1 MTQPLILASGSAIR
15 ATLLRNAGVAFT
27 TQIARVDED
36 MIQRSL
42 SAEQASPRDV
52 ADALAEMKAQKVAQK
67 SDGALVLGC
76 DQVLSFQRKI
86 VNKAENP
93 QAAVSILKEMRG
105 QVHQLLSAAVLY
117 ENGKPIWRHVGQVRL
132 HMRDASDD
140 YIADYVDRNWDDI
153 QHCVGCYQLE
163 GEGARLFHRIEGDYF
178 SVLGLPLLELLSYLT
193 LRGTLDG

>member
-1 MTQPLILASGSAIR
+1 MVQPLILASGSAIR
-15 ATLLRNAGVAFT
+15 ATLLRNAGVTFT

-36 MIQRSL
+36 MIRRSL
-42 SAEQASPRDV
+42 EVEQASPRDV
-52 ADALAEMKAQKVAQK
+52 ADALAELKAQKVAQK
-67 SDGALVLGC
+67 NEGALVLGC

-86 VNKAENP
+86 VNKAATKDE
-93 QAAVSILKEMRG
+93 ATSLLKEMRG
-105 QVHQLLSAAVLY
+105 QMHQLLSAAVLY
-117 ENGKPIWRHVGQVRL
+117 EDGKPIWRHVGQVRL
-132 HMRDASDD
+132 HMRDASDA